1 MAEAHWRQDD
11 SVACAS
17 VGRDSDTAA
26 AAADCVVAYA
36 FAANSGAERLATEM
50 SEGLRDEIASA
61 PLIQVHRTV
70 LAAALDV
77 VSRCTQGVG

>member
-1 MAEAHWRQDD
+1 MTETHWRQDD

-26 AAADCVVAYA
+26 AADVVVAHA
-36 FAANSGAERLATEM
+36 FAANNGAERLATEM